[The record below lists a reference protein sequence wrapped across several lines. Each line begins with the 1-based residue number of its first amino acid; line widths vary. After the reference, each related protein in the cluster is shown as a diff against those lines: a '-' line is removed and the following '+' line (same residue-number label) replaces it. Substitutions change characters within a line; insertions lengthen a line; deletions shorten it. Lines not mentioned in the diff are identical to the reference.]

1 MSQPKPEP
9 KPGEEVEE
17 GIVFE
22 ELEVAE
28 IGTPIEAEVV
38 DIMRGKCIEFPA
50 VQRIRNEAIK
60 QRWLERKDAEC
71 IQLVVKVNNTVYT
84 LFPIRVSNNPRS
96 TFYRLL
102 KTYGAKEG
110 NIYRLKKGARI
121 KVTIT
126 DRGFPRVFLP

>member
-1 MSQPKPEP
+1 M
-9 KPGEEVEE
+9 GEEAKEE
-17 GIVFE
+17 ITLE

-38 DIMRGKCIEFPA
+38 DVLRGKCAEFPV

-71 IQLVVKVNNTVYT
+71 IQLVVKVNNATYT
-84 LFPIRVSNNPRS
+84 LFPLRVSNNPRS

-102 KTYGAKEG
+102 KTYGVKEG
-110 NIYRLKKGARI
+110 NIYKLKKGSKI
-121 KVTIT
+121 KVTVT
-126 DRGFPRVFLP
+126 DRGFPRVYLPM